1 MNKLKHNRLK
11 QMVALTLR
19 YYREILWTAAIL
31 TVLSLFILAGIQTNF
46 SLKAFDLPQNMAEKK
61 LEEYNSHF
69 NKPETEMM
77 MLIIQLPGGLNIE
90 NLDKVLL
97 FCGVLK
103 KIKGHSDFLSLA
115 EMPVTYD
122 TNEEESEIAPF
133 EKLYRESGPRFA
145 LQAMFSGRMSERFYN
160 RRLSRLYIYLRVP
173 FHTGYESEHPILCNE
188 ISRLAALHLGTSV
201 KFVGF
206 PALIFTLKEAF
217 YKETARFCIAFLI
230 LFNIL
235 FYLHFRDFKLV
246 LYSITIIT
254 LSTLWSLAILV
265 LLGLRLNFFGGL
277 TFLLIY
283 ISCSSDIFHLLKK
296 YHQECD
302 TGDIDR
308 RICLAAADTIPKS
321 FLTSFSTAIGFGLL
335 CFSKTPGLINFGVYT
350 AIGVM
355 LAFMVTLFLA
365 APLMKLIIG
374 KSGKLRDGIL
384 TPVINKAAGG
394 TYTIIRR
401 FPLVIVFITGVL
413 ALGAVLVLYHAKE
426 LDMASYIEIRP
437 GHEEAR
443 ILNEIEKEQGG
454 LMPFYIYFH
463 ASKGTSLT
471 QESVNAMLIK
481 TTFDLERDMAR
492 RYPYASV
499 DGLYNQLQLLAQEEL
514 DFEEFETL
522 ASALITSEP
531 GRIARFYN
539 DQTGYCRV
547 ILRVKN
553 EDINK
558 FIMTKDRFLKLFPY
572 NSQFQWF
579 VYSDAFRLYESITHM
594 ADNFKSSILL
604 GLICF
609 SAILGIILRSWMV
622 FFASVYVNLLPLI
635 ISYAIAVLIGIPMHV
650 MVIAG
655 FCVALGI
662 ILDDTIYVMMDG
674 YGKLKRKEDTFRR
687 LYLKLFP
694 PLTAVVIFILSGAVI
709 ISFSN
714 FMGVHYF
721 GIILLLNIFIG
732 FLFDIFVSTSLVYLR
747 FKKEE
752 VNN

>member
-1 MNKLKHNRLK
+1 MNKLKRFGLK
-11 QMVALTLR
+11 QVVDFTLR
-19 YYREILWTAAIL
+19 HYKVILWTAAIL
-31 TVLSLFILAGIQTNF
+31 SVLSLFILAGIQTNF
-46 SLKAFDLPQNMAEKK
+46 SLKTLDLPQNMAEKK
-61 LEEYNSHF
+61 LQEYNSHF
-69 NKPETEMM
+69 SKPETEIM
-77 MLIIQLPGGLNIE
+77 MLIIQLPGELNIK

-97 FCGVLK
+97 FCGALK
-103 KIKGHSDFLSLA
+103 KIKGHTDLLSLA

-122 TNEEESEIAPF
+122 VNEEESEIAPF

-145 LQAMFSGRMSERFYN
+145 LQAMLSSRMTERFYN
-160 RRLSRLYIYLRVP
+160 PRLSRLYIYLQVP
-173 FHTGYESEHPILCNE
+173 FHTGYEREHPTLCNE
-188 ISRLAALHLGTSV
+188 ISRTAAFHLNATV

-206 PALIFTLKEAF
+206 PSLVFTLKEIF
-217 YKETARFCIAFLI
+217 YKETTWFSIAFLL
-230 LFNIL
+230 LFNFL
-235 FYLHFRDFKLV
+235 FYLHFKDFKLI

-265 LLGLRLNFFGGL
+265 LLGLQLNFFGGL

-296 YHQECD
+296 YHQERD
-302 TGDIDR
+302 PGDINQ
-308 RICLAAADTIPKS
+308 RICFAAVDTIPKS

-335 CFSKTPGLINFGVYT
+335 YFSKTPGLINFGIYT

-374 KSGKLRDGIL
+374 KSGQLRDGIL
-384 TPVINKAAGG
+384 TPVIEKAAGA
-394 TYTIIRR
+394 TYTVIHR
-401 FPLVIVFITGVL
+401 FPRVIVSITGVL
-413 ALGAVLVLYHAKE
+413 ALGAVLVLYHSRK

-463 ASKGTSLT
+463 APKATPLT
-471 QESVNAMLIK
+471 QEAVNAMIIK
-481 TTFDLERDMAR
+481 TTFDLERDMAQ
-492 RYPYASV
+492 RYPYAAV
-499 DGLYNQLQLLAQEEL
+499 EGLYTELQLVAQEEL

-522 ASALITSEP
+522 ASGLITSEP

-539 DQTGYCRV
+539 DKTGYCRV
-547 ILRVKN
+547 MIRVKTA
-553 EDINK
+553 DINK
-558 FIMTKDRFLKLFPY
+558 FMMAKDRFLKLFPY
-572 NSQFQWF
+572 NSRFQWF
-579 VYSDAFRLYESITHM
+579 VYSDAFRLYDSITHM

-622 FFASVYVNLLPLI
+622 FFASVYVNLLPLV

-694 PLTAVVIFILSGAVI
+694 PLTAVAIFILSGAAI

-714 FMGVHYF
+714 FVGIHYF

>member
-1 MNKLKHNRLK
+1 MNELKRFGLK
-11 QMVALTLR
+11 QMAALTLR
-19 YYREILWTAAIL
+19 HYKGILGASVIL
-31 TVLSLFILAGIQTNF
+31 SVLSIFILKGIQTNF
-46 SLKAFDLPQNMAEKK
+46 SLKTLDLPQNMAEKK
-61 LEEYNSHF
+61 LQEYNSHF

-77 MLIIQLPGGLNIE
+77 MLIIQLPGKLNIK

-97 FCGVLK
+97 FCGALK
-103 KIKGHSDFLSLA
+103 KIKGYTDLLSLA

-122 TNEEESEIAPF
+122 VNEEESEIAPF
-133 EKLYRESGPRFA
+133 EQLYRESGPRFA
-145 LQAMFSGRMSERFYN
+145 LQAMLTSHMSERFYN
-160 RRLSRLYIYLRVP
+160 RRLSRLYIYLQVP
-173 FHTGYESEHPILCNE
+173 FYTGYESEHPILCNE
-188 ISRLAALHLGTSV
+188 ISRLAALHLDASV

-206 PALIFTLKEAF
+206 PSLLFALKEIF
-217 YKETARFCIAFLI
+217 YKESIRFSIAFLL
-230 LFNIL
+230 LFNFL
-235 FYLHFRDFKLV
+235 FYFHFRDFKLV

-265 LLGLRLNFFGGL
+265 LVGLQLNFFGGL

-296 YHQECD
+296 YHQECSA
-302 TGDIDR
+302 GDIHQ
-308 RICLAAADTIPKS
+308 RIVYAAADTIPKS

-365 APLMKLIIG
+365 PPLMKVFIG
-374 KSGKLRDGIL
+374 KSGELRDGKLI
-384 TPVINKAAGG
+384 PVINKAAGA
-394 TYTIIRR
+394 TYKIIRR
-401 FPLVIVFITGVL
+401 FPRVIVSITGVL
-413 ALGAVLVLYHAKE
+413 ALGSVLVLYNSKE
-426 LDMASYIEIRP
+426 LDMASYTEIRP

-443 ILNEIEKEQGG
+443 LLSEIEKEQGG

-463 ASKGTSLT
+463 APKGTPLT
-471 QESVNAMLIK
+471 RESVNAMIIK
-481 TTFDLERDMAR
+481 TTFALERDMAQQ
-492 RYPYASV
+492 YPYASV
-499 DGLYNQLQLLAQEEL
+499 DGLYTELQLVAQEEL

-522 ASALITSEP
+522 ASGLITSEP
-531 GRIARFYN
+531 ERINRFY
-539 DQTGYCRV
+539 DDKTGYCRV
-547 ILRVKN
+547 ILKVKTG
-553 EDINK
+553 DINK
-558 FIMTKDRFLKLFPY
+558 FIMAKDRFLRLFPY
-572 NSQFQWF
+572 NSQFEWF
-579 VYSDAFRLYESITHM
+579 VYSDAFRLYDSIMHM
-594 ADNFKSSILL
+594 ANNFKSSILL

-622 FFASVYVNLLPLI
+622 FLASIYVNLLPLM
-635 ISYAIAVLIGIPMHV
+635 ISYAIAVLTGIPMHV

-674 YGKLKRKEDTFRR
+674 YGKLKKKQDVFQR

-694 PLTAVVIFILSGAVI
+694 PLTAVAIFILAGAAI

-714 FMGVHYF
+714 FLGIHYF

-732 FLFDIFVSTSLVYLR
+732 FLFDIFVSTALVYLR